1 MSENLPWVI
10 KHRPRSLEEFVDQE
24 EARKSFI
31 EWYEQ
36 WRAGRPEKKAVLL
49 HGPAGTGKSSFV
61 QAFAN
66 SYNLELYEMN
76 ASDYRRRSDIERLA
90 RVAASTGSLSGRG
103 KLIFLD
109 EVDGLNPKSDEG
121 GVEAILQLIEVS
133 KHPVVMAANDAYNP
147 NIRSLRDVSLLI
159 EFKRLRET
167 AVVQTLSRICE
178 KERIRCEQDGLKEIA
193 RRSEGDLRS
202 AINDLQAIAEAYG
215 RVTLELAKAL
225 SAYRNRE
232 YAPFEALRRI
242 FNAKYIFQA
251 RDAITSAN
259 IDYDTLMI
267 WINEHIPTYYDTPE
281 EVSRAYEALSR
292 ADVYLGR
299 IIKSGSWDLLN
310 YAMEL
315 MGPGVAF
322 SRKTYKG
329 RFVKF
334 TYPERFRLLSETR
347 KAREMRDS
355 IAEALARRLLT
366 SKATVRSEVIPYLK
380 VIFTSNP
387 KMAAGIAREYGLTEE
402 MVKFLAG
409 GRAGEV
415 LSHLKKPSRGRR
427 S

>member
-10 KHRPRSLEEFVDQE
+10 KYRPRTLEEFVDQE
-24 EARKSFI
+24 EARKTFI
-31 EWYEQ
+31 AWYEQ
-36 WRAGRPEKKAVLL
+36 WKAGRPEKKAVLL

-76 ASDYRRRSDIERLA
+76 ASDYRRKSDIDRLV

-133 KHPVVMAANDAYNP
+133 KHPVVMAANDAYSP

-167 AVVQTLSRICE
+167 AIVQALSRICE
-178 KERIRCEQDGLKEIA
+178 KEGIHCEQDGLKEIA

-251 RDAITSAN
+251 RDAISSAN
-259 IDYDTLMI
+259 IDYDTLKI

-299 IIKSGSWDLLN
+299 IIKSGSWDLLA
-310 YAMEL
+310 YAM
-315 MGPGVAF
+315 
-322 SRKTYKG
+322 
-329 RFVKF
+329 
-334 TYPERFRLLSETR
+334 
-347 KAREMRDS
+347 
-355 IAEALARRLLT
+355 
-366 SKATVRSEVIPYLK
+366 
-380 VIFTSNP
+380 
-387 KMAAGIAREYGLTEE
+387 
-402 MVKFLAG
+402 
-409 GRAGEV
+409 
-415 LSHLKKPSRGRR
+415 
-427 S
+427 